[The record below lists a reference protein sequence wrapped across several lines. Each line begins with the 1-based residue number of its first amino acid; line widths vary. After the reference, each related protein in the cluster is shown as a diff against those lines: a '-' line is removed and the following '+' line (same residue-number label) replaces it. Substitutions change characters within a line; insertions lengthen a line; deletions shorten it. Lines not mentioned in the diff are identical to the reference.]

1 MSMIKEDVLR
11 LLDSQGICYDL
22 AEHEPVYTIEEIDV
36 LQLTNADYI
45 AKNLFIRD
53 DKKRQYFLLTVQKE
67 R

>member
-1 MSMIKEDVLR
+1 MSMIKEDVLC

-22 AEHEPVYTIEEIDV
+22 AEHRPVYTIEEIDV

>member
-22 AEHEPVYTIEEIDV
+22 AEYGPVYTIEEIDV
-36 LQLTNADYI
+36 LQLTSADYI